1 MAERDL
7 TRGPIGKTLF
17 WFSLPVL
24 GSNVLQSLNASINA
38 MWIGHYL
45 GESALTA
52 ASNANILLFFLLGVV
67 FGISMANTILIGQ
80 SIGAKNRELTQRIVG
95 TSATF
100 FVLVSVAVALI
111 GYCFTPELLHMLG
124 TPGDARDFAVAYLRI
139 IFVALPVMYFYNFV
153 MMALRGAGDART
165 PFRFMLL
172 SAGLDVA
179 LNPLFIFGWGPFP
192 PFGIA
197 GSAGA
202 TLVAQSV
209 SLAALLYT
217 LYRRRDP
224 LWLQRKDWKYLR
236 IDPGLLRLIVVKGLP
251 MGLQMVVISSS
262 AMVMMGFVNGYGSQS
277 TAAYGVASQLWT
289 YVQMPALAIGAGV
302 SSMTAQNVGAGLW
315 DRVSRIGRVGVGL
328 NFVMTGALVI
338 AILLFNRQFINA
350 FLPGDGYAISVA
362 QHINT
367 VVAWSFVLFGV
378 TIVLFGVVRATGA
391 VAAPLVILFVSQWI
405 IRLPFAWQMQ
415 KHWGAEAI
423 WWSFPL
429 GFAVSLV
436 MALAYYKWGRW
447 RGMRMLPGGA
457 RPAVAPVK
465 DAVSAPAGPSPAP
478 VASPSPGESL
488 TGDPRRPFDSS
499 EAPGESTETR
509 P

>member
-1 MAERDL
+1 MAGHDL

-80 SIGAKNRELTQRIVG
+80 SIGAKNQELTRRIVG
-95 TSATF
+95 TSASF
-100 FVLVSVAVALI
+100 FILASTAVAVF
-111 GYCFTPELLHMLG
+111 GYLFTPELLGALG
-124 TPGDARDFAVAYLRI
+124 TPGDARAFAVAYLRI

-179 LNPLFIFGWGPFP
+179 LNPLLIFGWGPLP

-202 TLVAQSV
+202 TLIAQTV
-209 SLAALLYT
+209 SLAALMYT

-224 LWLQRKDWKYLR
+224 LWLRRKDWKYLR
-236 IDPGLLRLIVVKGLP
+236 IDPELLRLLVVKGLP

-262 AMVMMGFVNGYGSQS
+262 AMVMMGFVNGYGSQT

-302 SSMTAQNVGAGLW
+302 SALTAQNVGAGLW
-315 DRVSRIGRVGVGL
+315 NRVSRIGRVGVGL
-328 NFVMTGALVI
+328 NFVMTGSLVV
-338 AILLFNRQFINA
+338 AILLFNRQFMNA
-350 FLPGDGYAISVA
+350 FLPEDGYAIAVA
-362 QHINT
+362 QHINA

-391 VAAPLVILFVSQWI
+391 VTAPLVILFVSQWV
-405 IRLPFAWQMQ
+405 IRLPFAWQMR
-415 KHWGAEAI
+415 KTWGAEAI

-429 GFAVSLV
+429 GFAVSLI
-436 MALAYYKWGRW
+436 MALAYYRWGHW
-447 RGMRMLPGGA
+447 RGVRMLPRGDPPVVTPLGDGVNATAGA
-457 RPAVAPVK
+457 PPAPMSPISVPPAVQAERAPE
-465 DAVSAPAGPSPAP
+465 DGC
-478 VASPSPGESL
+478 
-488 TGDPRRPFDSS
+488 R
-499 EAPGESTETR
+499 
-509 P
+509 

>member
-1 MAERDL
+1 MAEQDL

-80 SIGAKNRELTQRIVG
+80 SIGAKNTLLTRRIVG

-100 FVLVSVAVALI
+100 FVLMSTAVAVF
-111 GYCFTPELLHMLG
+111 GYVFTPELLNALG
-124 TPGDARDFAVAYLRI
+124 TPSDAREFAIAYLRI

-153 MMALRGAGDART
+153 MMSLRGAGDART

-179 LNPLFIFGWGPFP
+179 LNPLFIFGWGPIP

-202 TLVAQSV
+202 TLIAQTV
-209 SLAALLYT
+209 SLAVLMYT

-236 IDPGLLRLIVVKGLP
+236 IDVGLLRLLIVKGLP

-262 AMVMMGFVNGYGSQS
+262 AMVMMGFVNGYGSQT

-315 DRVSRIGRVGVGL
+315 DRVSKIGRVGVGL
-328 NFVMTGALVI
+328 NFVMTGTLVV
-338 AILLFNRQFINA
+338 AILLFNRQFMNA
-350 FLPGDGYAISVA
+350 FLPDDGHAISVA
-362 QHINT
+362 QHINA

-391 VAAPLVILFVSQWI
+391 VAAPLVILFVSQWV

-415 KHWGAEAI
+415 KSWGAEAI

-436 MALAYYKWGRW
+436 MALAYYKWGNW
-447 RGMRMLPGGA
+447 RGARMLPKAGP
-457 RPAVAPVK
+457 PAVAQTE
-465 DAVSAPAGPSPAP
+465 DAASAAAGPAP
-478 VASPSPGESL
+478 LPVPLATSVPTPSSDEPS
-488 TGDPRRPFDSS
+488 GDRRP
-499 EAPGESTETR
+499 
-509 P
+509 